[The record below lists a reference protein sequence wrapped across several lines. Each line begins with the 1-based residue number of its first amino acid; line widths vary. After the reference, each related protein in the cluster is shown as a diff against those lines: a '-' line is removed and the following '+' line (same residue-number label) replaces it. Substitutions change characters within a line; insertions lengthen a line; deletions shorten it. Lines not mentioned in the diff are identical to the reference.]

1 MNDLIVRDVQ
11 VKIAPTVSEI
21 AKLIWDMDAEITG
34 INKKTIWKRYHKGW
48 SSEEI
53 LKEG

>member
-1 MNDLIVRDVQ
+1 MGWRGRSHRMTKTI
-11 VKIAPTVSEI
+11 SE
-21 AKLIWDMDAEITG
+21 WSEITG